1 MLIDTYKSY
10 VATGECGVFILQSLS
25 SAPSNTARRVLCQG
39 RVAGVLV
46 RFDDFLAAALVLV
59 TVVCGAFVMA
69 LVYADVW

>member
-1 MLIDTYKSY
+1 MVD
-10 VATGECGVFILQSLS
+10 
-25 SAPSNTARRVLCQG
+25 
-39 RVAGVLV
+39 VLV